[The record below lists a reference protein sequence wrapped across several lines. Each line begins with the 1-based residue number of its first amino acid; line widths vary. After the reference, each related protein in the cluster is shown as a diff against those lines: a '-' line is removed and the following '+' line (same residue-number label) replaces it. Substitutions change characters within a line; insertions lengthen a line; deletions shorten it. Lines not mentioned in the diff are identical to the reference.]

1 MVQEA
6 QRLTGIGNHIMAEIA
21 EGAMYDLEAAVGRV
35 AAPDSHFPFGQA
47 ESIWLPNASIIEE
60 QVRKTLAE

>member
-1 MVQEA
+1 
-6 QRLTGIGNHIMAEIA
+6 MAEIA